1 MLTKCLLFFKF
12 KHLRLIGTL
21 QHTL

>member
-1 MLTKCLLFFKF
+1 MLTKCLLFFKL